1 MLLVQDRIVWR
12 YRSGRRRGAAMVSLE
27 VFNEVINRHERLTSE
42 QVELV
47 RAFCISGRS
56 LQCAVGQ
63 PGAGKTTSMLAARE
77 AWEAA
82 GFRVMGAAVK
92 GEAAR
97 TLAVATGIPTETL
110 AWHLA
115 HDDPHTSPLD
125 SRTVL
130 VVDEASTIS
139 DRDLDRLTWLA
150 NQTGATLRLIGDPAQ
165 HGAVEAGGMFRVL
178 CERHPADTP
187 ELTQT
192 HRLRDPHDRA
202 AAAALRDGNVEE
214 ALWHLAAAGHL
225 HIVDDEL
232 DAYIQVLA
240 AWWQAHQDGF
250 DHPMID
256 RRNSVRRTLNRL
268 AHGLRAAN
276 GELGPHHMLSG
287 ERRFAVGDRVIARQP
302 HRRLHPAGEPT
313 AYVRNGAVGTIV
325 GVDPRNGPAADDG
338 SIAVAFDHVG
348 TIVLPRNFVD
358 EHDTGQG
365 RREVGLDHAYA
376 VTSYAVTGATQPVS
390 TSRIDETSSRA
401 ETYVDITRGE
411 QANHLYLTRAADPL
425 DGEHLPRT
433 PPDPIADAVAERLR
447 RSQGERTAWEIRQ
460 DKLDSARPAGTVLG
474 L

>member
-1 MLLVQDRIVWR
+1 
-12 YRSGRRRGAAMVSLE
+12 
-27 VFNEVINRHERLTSE
+27 
-42 QVELV
+42 
-47 RAFCISGRS
+47 
-56 LQCAVGQ
+56 
-63 PGAGKTTSMLAARE
+63 
-77 AWEAA
+77 
-82 GFRVMGAAVK
+82 
-92 GEAAR
+92 
-97 TLAVATGIPTETL
+97 
-110 AWHLA
+110 
-115 HDDPHTSPLD
+115 
-125 SRTVL
+125 
-130 VVDEASTIS
+130 
-139 DRDLDRLTWLA
+139 
-150 NQTGATLRLIGDPAQ
+150 
-165 HGAVEAGGMFRVL
+165 MFRVV

-202 AAAALRDGNVEE
+202 AAAALRDGDADSV
-214 ALWHLAAAGHL
+214 LRHLAAAGHL

-250 DHPMID
+250 DHPMVD

-276 GELGPHHMLSG
+276 RELGPNHMLSG
-287 ERRFAVGDRVIARQP
+287 GRRFAVGDRVIARQP
-302 HRRLHPAGEPT
+302 NRRLHPAGQPS

-325 GVDPRNGPAADDG
+325 GVDPAGGPAAEEG
-338 SIAVAFDHVG
+338 SVVVAFDHVG
-348 TIVLPRNFVD
+348 TIVLPRGFVD

-390 TSRIDETSSRA
+390 TSRIDEMSSRA

-447 RSQGERTAWEIRQ
+447 RSQGETTAWEIRQ